1 MKKKRYTLALKSLL
15 FLCYGGFVRVFFFF
29 FFPVSLSH
37 MPSKMNPFFCARTK
51 NCLRVG
57 QGMGRRKSKELTI
70 TRILDSC
77 MLYETGGFLLESWE
91 LGILLEPHWLKPLF
105 IAPLTA
111 LGFARCQDA
120 WNYNTFSP
128 APEEV
133 TGHWTVDQLPF
144 LSPIHIHP
152 PHPST
157 QK

>member
-1 MKKKRYTLALKSLL
+1 
-15 FLCYGGFVRVFFFF
+15 
-29 FFPVSLSH
+29 
-37 MPSKMNPFFCARTK
+37 
-51 NCLRVG
+51 
-57 QGMGRRKSKELTI
+57 
-70 TRILDSC
+70 

-133 TGHWTVDQLPF
+133 TGH
-144 LSPIHIHP
+144 
-152 PHPST
+152 
-157 QK
+157 